1 MALPL
6 AAIAGRLTTFG
17 MMRGFGR
24 GGRGGGSGPTV
35 GITVDVV
42 GSEQVARTLSQLG
55 PRQAKNL
62 LRSSTRALASTV
74 MKDAKSH
81 MVWSEGYST
90 GATKRGTRLR
100 QRRIRD
106 GQVQFDIVVHDA
118 FWWRFHE
125 YGQGVPEKAMFG
137 RAVHAIRSKVGPM
150 FEQLFVKKLAAMLAR
165 EAKKQGGR

>member
-17 MMRGFGR
+17 MTRRVGR
-24 GGRGGGSGPTV
+24 GGSAGAGPTV
-35 GITVDVV
+35 GITIDVV

-55 PRQAKNL
+55 PRQSKNL
-62 LRSSTRALASTV
+62 LRSSTRALASAV

-81 MVWSEGYST
+81 MNWSAGYST

-106 GQVQFDIVVHDA
+106 GRVQFDIEVRNA

-137 RAVHAIRSKVGPM
+137 RAVHAIRHKVGPM
-150 FEQLFVKKLAAMLAR
+150 FERLFVKKLAAMLAR
-165 EAKKQGGR
+165 EAKKRGGR